1 MPKSSSVNLDLLG
14 LFQSPPRLRSK
25 RHAEKPALPVSARLK
40 YPLGAHLYRVGL
52 TCLLTC
58 LAILSLDHPWPFLW
72 LGAAVAIAAL
82 YWRGLSLCYGPE
94 ALELYWRLH
103 KLARVCWSQLFL
115 IDVSQRGLL
124 TLCERDRI
132 LMSVDPELDQ
142 FDALCAVILQRA
154 PADVHITES
163 AAGLLLKEARLSDE
177 DLLRYY
183 GPHFLAEPKV
193 HAVLWDPGLD
203 PYESWL
209 KTARDLKARLLKA
222 RGRFVPFTL
231 SLNGMGKTQVSTDP
245 PTKDCLAWARVE
257 ADKIL
262 VNYEN
267 NGERTY

>member
-25 RHAEKPALPVSARLK
+25 RSAENPTLPASARLK
-40 YPLGAHLYRVGL
+40 YPLGAHLYRVGV
-52 TCLLTC
+52 TCLLTV

-72 LGAAVAIAAL
+72 LGSVVAVAAL
-82 YWRGLSLCYGPE
+82 YWRGLSLSYGPE

-103 KLARVCWSQLFL
+103 KLARVCWTQLFL

-163 AAGLLLKEARLSDE
+163 AAELLLKEARLSDE
-177 DLLRYY
+177 ELIRHY
-183 GPHFLAEPKV
+183 GPHFLAEPKI
-193 HAVLWDPGLD
+193 HALLWDPQRD
-203 PYESWL
+203 PYDSWL
-209 KTARDLKARLLKA
+209 KTAQELKQRLLKA

-231 SLNGMGKTQVSTDP
+231 SLNDLGRTQVATEP
-245 PTKDCLAWARVE
+245 AARTCAAWARVE
-257 ADKIL
+257 PDRIL
-262 VNYEN
+262 VDYQN
-267 NGERTY
+267 NGERSY

>member
-14 LFQSPPRLRSK
+14 LFQSPPRFRSK
-25 RHAEKPALPVSARLK
+25 RSAENPALPASARLK

-52 TCLLTC
+52 TCLLTV

-72 LGAAVAIAAL
+72 LGSVVAVAAL
-82 YWRGLSLCYGPE
+82 YWRGLSLSYGPE

-103 KLARVCWSQLFL
+103 KLARVCWTQLFL

-154 PADVHITES
+154 PADVHITDS
-163 AAGLLLKEARLSDE
+163 AAELLLKEARLSDE
-177 DLLRYY
+177 ELIRYY
-183 GPHFLAEPKV
+183 GPHFLAEPKI
-193 HAVLWDPGLD
+193 HALLWDPQRD

-209 KTARDLKARLLKA
+209 KTAQELKGRLLKA

-231 SLNGMGKTQVSTDP
+231 SLNALGRTQVATEP
-245 PTKDCLAWARVE
+245 AAKTCAAWARVE
-257 ADKIL
+257 PDRIL
-262 VNYEN
+262 VDYQY
-267 NGERTY
+267 NGERSY

>member
-25 RHAEKPALPVSARLK
+25 RCAESLELPANARLK
-40 YPLGAHLYRVGL
+40 YSLGAHLYRIGI

-58 LAILSLDHPWPFLW
+58 LAILSLDHSWPFLW
-72 LGAAVAIAAL
+72 LGAIVAIAAL
-82 YWRGLSLCYGPE
+82 YWRGLSLSYGPD

-132 LMSVDPELDQ
+132 LMTVDPELDQ

-154 PADVHITES
+154 PADVHITQ
-163 AAGLLLKEARLSDE
+163 AAAELLLKQARLSDQE
-177 DLLRYY
+177 LIEHY
-183 GPHFLAEPKV
+183 GPHFLAEPRI
-193 HAVLWDPGLD
+193 HAMLWDPRTD
-203 PYESWL
+203 PYESWQRTTCEL
-209 KTARDLKARLLKA
+209 RDRLVKA
-222 RGRFVPFTL
+222 RGHFEPFTI
-231 SLNGMGKTQVSTDP
+231 SLNHLGKTQVSTVTP
-245 PTKDCLAWARVE
+245 AKGCLTWAS
-257 ADKIL
+257 AQPDKVI

>member
-1 MPKSSSVNLDLLG
+1 MPKSSFVNLDLLG

-25 RHAEKPALPVSARLK
+25 RVAESPALPATARLK
-40 YPLGAHLYRVGL
+40 YPLSAHLYRVGI

-58 LAILSLDHPWPFLW
+58 LAILSLEHSWPFLW
-72 LGAAVAIAAL
+72 LSAIVAIAAL
-82 YWRGLSLCYGPE
+82 YWRGLSLSYSPE

-132 LMSVDPELDQ
+132 LMTVDPELDQ

-154 PADVHITES
+154 PADVHITQ
-163 AAGLLLKEARLSDE
+163 AAAELLLKQARLSSE
-177 DLLRYY
+177 ELIQYY
-183 GPHFLAEPKV
+183 GPHFLAEPRV
-193 HAVLWDPGLD
+193 HAMLWDPRTD
-203 PYESWL
+203 PYESWQRTTREL
-209 KTARDLKARLLKA
+209 SQRLVKA
-222 RGRFVPFTL
+222 RGRFEPFTI
-231 SLNGMGKTQVSTDP
+231 SLTHLGKTQVSTLP
-245 PTKDCLAWARVE
+245 PAKDCRTWAS
-257 ADKIL
+257 AQQDKII